1 MPMVV
6 RSWKDLGG
14 GKTTMLTFA
23 DPQKLFWSIHNAA
36 ANKAKISGACWQCC
50 AEAGC
55 RATDAAGL
63 DRRKGIGFRM
73 HPGCMKRLAGPAK

>member
-1 MPMVV
+1 MTGSLMTAKE
-6 RSWKDLGG
+6 SQAL
-14 GKTTMLTFA
+14 A
-23 DPQKLFWSIHNAA
+23 WSIHNAA
-36 ANKAKISGACWQCC
+36 ANKAKAAGACWQCC

-63 DRRKGIGFRM
+63 DRRNGSGFRM